1 MSALKEIRAIK
12 HRQYTLQK
20 KVCDMLCTNDRDVAR
35 HRIYNFMKKNILVE
49 PINTAVGSVPLI
61 YRFRFNGTCNVMNN
75 LFRTDYRES
84 LVNLDS
90 LGISKDSSAYKDQY
104 DEIRNRIEQ
113 TVCNSSESFTLPFI
127 VDIRE
132 VAVDS
137 PFIDIDDV
145 NDGDEMCVYMSKI
158 DSSRLKRLQSVIMVD
173 GNRVKIEHMLESSK
187 VLASVL

>member
-1 MSALKEIRAIK
+1 MSTLKEIREIK
-12 HRQYTLQK
+12 HRKYTLQK
-20 KVCDMLCTNDRDVAR
+20 KVCDMLYANERDVAGY
-35 HRIYNFMKKNILVE
+35 RIYNFMKKNILVE
-49 PINTAVGSVPLI
+49 PINTAVGSVPLM

-75 LFRTDYRES
+75 IFRADYRES

-104 DEIRNRIEQ
+104 DEIRNKIEH
-113 TVCNSSESFTLPFI
+113 TVSNSSESFTLPFI

-137 PFIDIDDV
+137 PFIDDV
-145 NDGDEMCVYMSKI
+145 NDGNEMCIYMSKI
-158 DSSRLKRLQSVIMVD
+158 DSTRLKRLQSAIMVD
-173 GNRVKIEHMLESSK
+173 GNRIKIEHMLESSK